1 MTRLHPWILA
11 GALALAGCASA
22 PIRYYTLVSP
32 HASTATLTPA
42 PYAFELLP
50 VTVPAQ
56 VDVPQLVVRDGGQ
69 GMQLLD
75 GQRWIAPLGD
85 EIRSALSADLA
96 HALGVPDLRGL
107 PANDAP
113 RLRIK
118 LDVRRFE
125 SVPGQRVAIDAA
137 WSLHRAGDGSQPAF
151 ACTSRISETVGAGY
165 DALVAGHQ
173 QALAA
178 LATRIAVAARAYE
191 AGGTPRCDDAAAP

>member
-1 MTRLHPWILA
+1 MNRLHPWILA
-11 GALALAGCASA
+11 VALAVAGCASA
-22 PIRYYTLVSP
+22 PVRYYTLVSP
-32 HASTATLTPA
+32 HAQATTLTPA

-56 VDVPQLVVRDGGQ
+56 VDVPQLVVRAGGQ

-85 EIRSALSADLA
+85 EIRSAVSADLV
-96 HALGVPDLRGL
+96 HALGVADLSGL
-107 PANDAP
+107 PANGTP

-125 SVPGQRVAIDAA
+125 SIPGQRTLIDAA
-137 WSLHRAGDGSQPAF
+137 WSLHRVGAGSRPALT
-151 ACTSRISETVGAGY
+151 CTSRISETVAPGY

-178 LATRIAVAARAYE
+178 LAQRIAVAARGYE
-191 AGGTPRCDDAAAP
+191 AGRGAGCPVD

>member
-1 MTRLHPWILA
+1 MSRLHPWVLA
-11 GALALAGCASA
+11 AALGLAGCASA
-22 PIRYYTLVSP
+22 PMHYYTLMGP
-32 HASTATLTPA
+32 QAQAATLTPA

-56 VDVPQLVVRDGGQ
+56 VDVPQLVVRSGGQ

-85 EIRSALSADLA
+85 EIRGALSADLA
-96 HALGVPDLRGL
+96 RTLGVADLSGL
-107 PANDAP
+107 PDNGAP

-125 SVPGQRVAIDAA
+125 SVPGSHARIDAA
-137 WSLHRAGDGSQPAF
+137 WSLHRVGDGSQPPL
-151 ACTSRISETVGAGY
+151 ACVSDIDETVGPGY

-173 QALAA
+173 RALAA
-178 LATRIAVAARAYE
+178 LATRIAVAARGYE
-191 AGGTPRCDDAAAP
+191 AGRVVRCP